1 MQKSPI
7 IIDISW
13 KDYRNHLAYIVSNEK
28 GDKNMDFRKELILI
42 VERSGALSAWGIKH
56 CFRVY
61 HLSKQLSSHL
71 SLDEEILYTA
81 AMLHD
86 IGKSPVYALKN
97 IDHTLRSKGVAANLL
112 QQLMFSAEKLPIV
125 LDAIENH
132 MYYSEPGRSDEAI
145 YIREADILDNL
156 GNIGLMRL
164 FSLVGQDELIHTP
177 DDAIERARLF
187 ADALPDKVITKA
199 GKRLAIKRREE
210 NLRFLAGIKRQSL
223 EYAWL

>member
-1 MQKSPI
+1 MQKSLI

-13 KDYRNHLAYIVSNEK
+13 KDYRKHLAYIVSNEK
-28 GDKNMDFRKELILI
+28 GDKNMDFRKELIHI

-86 IGKSPVYALKN
+86 LGKSPVYALKN

-112 QQLMFSAEKLPIV
+112 QQLMFSPEKLPIV